1 MPVLQPERSNRLP
14 SGSLWAYAPLKGY
27 REESTVSQIV
37 GKTDSLREG
46 ARTWDY
52 MVKRKDSK
60 GTEIL
65 VVDFT
70 VTFRYCL
77 WCAHC
82 LECRRSFVVLHHC
95 WNSEKICNL
104 PRTSDQC
111 SCYHS
116 LSTADVTKQTVWAW
130 AEDRGSGG
138 AARARSCPCCPSL
151 GRSLGHW
158 YRAGYSQTHRHCPSH
173 NTSRAQGLWAG
184 EKESEKSKIYPWQPE
199 GGNNHI
205 CLKIA
210 WEWTTCSCAGMQM
223 NANVCK

>member
-1 MPVLQPERSNRLP
+1 MFLKPHQLPVLQPERSNRLP
-14 SGSLWAYAPLKGY
+14 SGSLWASAPLKGY

-60 GTEIL
+60 GTESL

-77 WCAHC
+77 RCAHC
-82 LECRRSFVVLHHC
+82 LECRRGFVVLHHC

-104 PRTSDQC
+104 PRTSNQC
-111 SCYHS
+111 SCYLS
-116 LSTADVTKQTVWAW
+116 LSTADVTKQPVWAG

-138 AARARSCPCCPSL
+138 AAGARSCPCCPSL
-151 GRSLGHW
+151 GRW

-173 NTSRAQGLWAG
+173 NTYPGLRDCGRVRRKVRRA
-184 EKESEKSKIYPWQPE
+184 KSIHDNLKVAIITFAWKLPE
-199 GGNNHI
+199 NELRVLVQI
-205 CLKIA
+205 CK
-210 WEWTTCSCAGMQM
+210 WM
-223 NANVCK
+223 